1 MCMYLMVSCQY
12 LHIFA
17 NIMSVY
23 ACMCHGS
30 YYETLTPK
38 MSKYEMRVC
47 GRLFFKGHLLQRLAS
62 GVQRPP
68 VLHQHVGHDLAYWL
82 PSVGGGGAL
91 KKIKS
96 FDHVNWKC
104 VLQRPTR
111 KRTALQSHRQSR
123 WRPSSV
129 SPGRSWYSCSY
140 LQIQANTITYM
151 QIQE

>member
-47 GRLFFKGHLLQRLAS
+47 GRLFFKGHLRPRRAS
-62 GVQRPP
+62 GVWQPP
-68 VLHQHVGHDLAYWL
+68 ILHQHVGHDLA
-82 PSVGGGGAL
+82 
-91 KKIKS
+91 
-96 FDHVNWKC
+96 H
-104 VLQRPTR
+104 
-111 KRTALQSHRQSR
+111 
-123 WRPSSV
+123 
-129 SPGRSWYSCSY
+129 
-140 LQIQANTITYM
+140 
-151 QIQE
+151 